1 MATATSARAAGD
13 AATPGRRPRRG
24 LPLVRQLRQSVGL
37 QRGMLVTGLVLT
49 GVFLLTAALAP
60 LLAQGRDLQLG
71 VNVSVRHLQA
81 GCLAA
86 DVARALAASGVPA
99 SRLMLEI
106 TESVLVDAE
115 DRVERELAALREA
128 GCVIS
133 IDDFGK
139 GHSTL
144 ARLSRLPV
152 DVLKMDRD
160 FVAHIEDDPRTAA
173 VVASVVEL
181 GRTLG
186 MDVVAEGVETP
197 GQLAA
202 LRRLGCRFLQGY
214 LLGRPVPAT
223 DLPAVLAAPVA
234 GLLDGDRLASHV

>member
-1 MATATSARAAGD
+1 
-13 AATPGRRPRRG
+13 
-24 LPLVRQLRQSVGL
+24 
-37 QRGMLVTGLVLT
+37 
-49 GVFLLTAALAP
+49 
-60 LLAQGRDLQLG
+60 

-86 DVARALAASGVPA
+86 DVTRALAASGVPA
-99 SRLMLEI
+99 HRLMLEI

-115 DRVERELAALREA
+115 DRVERELAVLREA
-128 GCVIS
+128 GCVVA

-152 DVLKMDRD
+152 DVLKLDRD

-181 GRTLG
+181 GRRLG

-197 GQLAA
+197 GQLAE

-214 LLGRPVPAT
+214 LLGRPVPAA
-223 DLPAVLAAPVA
+223 DLPAVLAAPYA
-234 GLLDGDRLASHV
+234 GVLDGDRLPSQV

>member
-1 MATATSARAAGD
+1 
-13 AATPGRRPRRG
+13 
-24 LPLVRQLRQSVGL
+24 
-37 QRGMLVTGLVLT
+37 
-49 GVFLLTAALAP
+49 
-60 LLAQGRDLQLG
+60 
-71 VNVSVRHLQA
+71 
-81 GCLAA
+81 
-86 DVARALAASGVPA
+86 
-99 SRLMLEI
+99 MLEI

-115 DRVERELAALREA
+115 DRVERELVALREA

-152 DVLKMDRD
+152 DVLKMDRG

-173 VVASVVEL
+173 VVASVIEL

-186 MDVVAEGVETP
+186 LDVVAEGVETP

-202 LRRLGCRFLQGY
+202 LRRLGCRYLQGY
-214 LLGRPVPAT
+214 LLGRPVPAA
-223 DLPAVLAAPVA
+223 DLSAVLAEPIPGV
-234 GLLDGDRLASHV
+234 LDGDRAPSHV